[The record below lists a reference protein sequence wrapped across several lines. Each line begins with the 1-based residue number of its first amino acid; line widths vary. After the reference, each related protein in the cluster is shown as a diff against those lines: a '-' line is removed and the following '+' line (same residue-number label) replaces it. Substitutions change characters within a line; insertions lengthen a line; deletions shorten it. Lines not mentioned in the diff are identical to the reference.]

1 MHEQAVPSTRAHV
14 LVCVDGRCA
23 VRGSQE
29 LHRALWQAMEDERLA
44 YYRTGGSV
52 RMTSSGC
59 LGACDDGPTVAVY
72 APDDHGVL
80 HPKWYGSMTLP
91 ETIELVREL
100 NKPSP

>member
-1 MHEQAVPSTRAHV
+1 MHEPTVPSTSAHV

-59 LGACDDGPTVAVY
+59 LGACDHGPTVAVY
-72 APDDHGVL
+72 SSDPKGTVT
-80 HPKWYGSMTLP
+80 PKWYGSMTLP
-91 ETIELVREL
+91 ETLGVVRAL
-100 NKPSP
+100 NAEPE

>member
-1 MHEQAVPSTRAHV
+1 MHEPTVPPTSAHV

-44 YYRTGGSV
+44 YYRTGGTV

-59 LGACDDGPTVAVY
+59 LGACDHGPTVAVY
-72 APDDHGVL
+72 SSAPTGTVTST
-80 HPKWYGSMTLP
+80 WYGSMTLP
-91 ETIELVREL
+91 ETLEVVRAL
-100 NKPSP
+100 NNVPE

>member
-1 MHEQAVPSTRAHV
+1 MHEPPIPSTSAHV

-29 LHRALWQAMEDERLA
+29 LHRFLWQAMEEERLA

-59 LGACDDGPTVAVY
+59 LGACDHGPTVAVY
-72 APDDHGVL
+72 APDAQGIVQ
-80 HPKWYGSMTLP
+80 PRWFGSMTLP
-91 ETIELVREL
+91 ETLEVVREL
-100 NKPSP
+100 NKPAT

>member
-1 MHEQAVPSTRAHV
+1 MHEASVPQTSAHV

-29 LHRALWQAMEDERLA
+29 LHRALWQAMEQERLA

-59 LGACDDGPTVAVY
+59 LGACDHGPTVAVY
-72 APDDHGVL
+72 ANHADGTTTPT
-80 HPKWYGSMTLP
+80 WYGSMTLP
-91 ETIELVREL
+91 QTLDVVRALTTPTE
-100 NKPSP
+100 

>member
-1 MHEQAVPSTRAHV
+1 MHEPTVPSTSAHV

-59 LGACDDGPTVAVY
+59 LGACDHGPTVAVY
-72 APDDHGVL
+72 SSDTTGTVTPR
-80 HPKWYGSMTLP
+80 WYGSMTFP
-91 ETIELVREL
+91 ETLGVVRALNTELE
-100 NKPSP
+100 

>member
-1 MHEQAVPSTRAHV
+1 MHEPAIPSTSAHV

-44 YYRTGGSV
+44 YYRSGGSV

-59 LGACDDGPTVAVY
+59 LGACDHGPTVAVY
-72 APDDHGVL
+72 ATDSQGGIT
-80 HPKWYGSMTLP
+80 PKWYGSMTLP
-91 ETIELVREL
+91 ETLEVVREL
-100 NKPSP
+100 NKPSI